1 MIEQTYEKMN
11 EMRLGGMVEAAS
23 EQAANPSMAGLSFEE
38 RLTLI
43 VDREWER
50 RQTKALR
57 RRLSAAK
64 MREVASVEDVDL
76 RIDRGLDRGM
86 VMSLFGCGYLGAHT
100 NIIITG
106 PTGVGKTYLACALAN
121 KACRTKHSAL
131 YARCTK
137 LLGELAMGRADG
149 RYASMLRK
157 LARVDLLILDDWCL
171 CPIDQESARDLFELI
186 EERSG
191 RGSNIIISQQ
201 PVASWHDLMQAPTIA
216 DAILDRLIHNA
227 YRLEM
232 KGESMRK
239 KQRPLMKEGESD

>member
-11 EMRLGGMVEAAS
+11 EMRLGGMVEAAK
-23 EQAANPSMAGLSFEE
+23 EHAENPNIAGLSFEE

-50 RQTKALR
+50 RQTSALR
-57 RRLSAAK
+57 RRLTAARL
-64 MREVASVEDVDL
+64 RESASVEEMDL

-86 VMSLFGCGYLGAHT
+86 LMSLFECGYLSAHT

-121 KACRTKHSAL
+121 KACRMKREAL
-131 YARCTK
+131 YTRCTK

-149 RYASMLRK
+149 RYTLMLKK
-157 LARVDLLILDDWCL
+157 LARVDLLILDDWGL
-171 CPIDQESARDLFELI
+171 CPMDQESARDLFEIL
-186 EERSG
+186 EERSS

-201 PVASWHDLMQAPTIA
+201 PVASWYDLIQAPTIA
-216 DAILDRLIHNA
+216 DAILDRLVHNA

-232 KGESMRK
+232 KGDSMRK
-239 KQRPLMKEGESD
+239 RQKPLTKEGQPD

>member
-11 EMRLGGMVEAAS
+11 ELRLAGMVEAAR
-23 EQAANPSMAGLSFEE
+23 EHTANPNMAGLSFEE

-50 RQTKALR
+50 RQTSALR
-57 RRLSAAK
+57 RRLTSARL
-64 MREVASVEDVDL
+64 RETASVEDMDL

-86 VMSLFGCGYLGAHT
+86 LMSLFECGYLKTHAS
-100 NIIITG
+100 IIITG

-121 KACRTKHSAL
+121 KACRMKHEAL
-131 YARCTK
+131 YTRCTK

-149 RYASMLRK
+149 RYTLMLKK
-157 LARVDLLILDDWCL
+157 LARVDLLILDDWGL
-171 CPIDQESARDLFELI
+171 CPMDQESARDLFEIL

-201 PVASWHDLMQAPTIA
+201 PVAGWYDLIQAPTIA
-216 DAILDRLIHNA
+216 DAILDRLVHNA

-239 KQRPLMKEGESD
+239 KQKPMMNEGVPD

>member
-1 MIEQTYEKMN
+1 MIEQTYEKMH
-11 EMRLGGMVEAAS
+11 EMRLAGMVEAVREQS
-23 EQAANPSMAGLSFEE
+23 ENPNMAGLSFEE
-38 RLTLI
+38 RLALI

-50 RQTKALR
+50 RQTSALR
-57 RRLSAAK
+57 RRLIAARMK
-64 MREVASVEDVDL
+64 ETASPEDMDL

-86 VMSLFGCGYLGAHT
+86 LMSLFECGYLSAHT

-121 KACRTKHSAL
+121 KACRMKHDAL

-149 RYASMLRK
+149 RYASILKK
-157 LARVDLLILDDWCL
+157 LTRVELLILDDWGL
-171 CPIDQESARDLFELI
+171 CPIDQESARDLFEIL

-191 RGSNIIISQQ
+191 RGSNIIVSQQ
-201 PVASWHDLMQAPTIA
+201 PVSSWHDLIQAPTIA
-216 DAILDRLIHNA
+216 DAILDRLVHNS

-239 KQRPLMKEGESD
+239 KQKPLTKEGQPD

>member
-11 EMRLGGMVEAAS
+11 ELRLGGMVEAAK
-23 EQAANPSMAGLSFEE
+23 EQFANPNMAMLSFEE

-50 RQTKALR
+50 RQTSALR
-57 RRLSAAK
+57 RRLRAARMK
-64 MREVASVEDVDL
+64 ETASVEDMDL

-86 VMSLFGCGYLGAHT
+86 LMSLFECGYISAHS

-121 KACRTKHSAL
+121 KACRMKHEAL
-131 YARCTK
+131 YTRCTK

-149 RYASMLRK
+149 RYMSMLKK
-157 LARVDLLILDDWCL
+157 LARVDLLILDDWGL
-171 CPIDQESARDLFELI
+171 CPIDQESARDIFEIL
-186 EERSG
+186 EERNG

-201 PVASWHDLMQAPTIA
+201 PVSSWYDLIQAPTIA
-216 DAILDRLIHNA
+216 DAILDRLVHNS

-239 KQRPLMKEGESD
+239 KQKPLTKEEQPE